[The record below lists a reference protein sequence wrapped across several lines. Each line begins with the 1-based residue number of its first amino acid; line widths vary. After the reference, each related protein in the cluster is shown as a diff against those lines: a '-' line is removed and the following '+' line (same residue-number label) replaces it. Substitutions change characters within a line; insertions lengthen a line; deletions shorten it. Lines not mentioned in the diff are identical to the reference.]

1 MVSQTR
7 GQSNCSSDEA
17 GASTSQTM
25 SAGNPP
31 NIVDPIEP
39 GHVSEREVDD
49 GNNATNP
56 DETRGSDESDSSDE
70 SESDD
75 SNIRMALDEQIA
87 QATQTQDRLQK
98 QRQLENINQEIAALK
113 QGHRAESDVE
123 PNPPIEI
130 HATGSKCPS
139 DEALMH
145 ASKRRNIKPKELPE
159 YQSKSR
165 REYREWVRDAD
176 VAFALTPWNFDD
188 DTEKILWAMQS
199 LKGDPK
205 EQWHNERARVPV
217 ITNSWEYFT
226 NFLLDKVEDPVNR
239 QLDVNQEFT
248 DAKQQLS
255 QSVAAFDAYLTSLKA
270 QLPPFIESQRT
281 SALMTRLRPELQEAI
296 IRIGVLP
303 VDRNALLSL
312 AAQLETTTKRSRAQL
327 LQGQRSGGASIGGN
341 KRVGKSNNSKPSQKE
356 RTAQSKKDK
365 KENQKSGSNSKSK
378 SKSKDKE

>member
-1 MVSQTR
+1 
-7 GQSNCSSDEA
+7 
-17 GASTSQTM
+17 
-25 SAGNPP
+25 
-31 NIVDPIEP
+31 
-39 GHVSEREVDD
+39 
-49 GNNATNP
+49 
-56 DETRGSDESDSSDE
+56 
-70 SESDD
+70 
-75 SNIRMALDEQIA
+75 
-87 QATQTQDRLQK
+87 
-98 QRQLENINQEIAALK
+98 
-113 QGHRAESDVE
+113 
-123 PNPPIEI
+123 
-130 HATGSKCPS
+130 
-139 DEALMH
+139 
-145 ASKRRNIKPKELPE
+145 
-159 YQSKSR
+159 
-165 REYREWVRDAD
+165 
-176 VAFALTPWNFDD
+176 
-188 DTEKILWAMQS
+188 MQS

-365 KENQKSGSNSKSK
+365 KENRKSGSNSKSK
-378 SKSKDKE
+378 SKSKDKEWLKKIECFNCHKKGHYAADCREPKTDGNPNNVLVGSVGNIDAHAVESLNSAKGKSSLKTS